1 MADEGQLAILRQG
14 TEEWNPWHRGCPPVR
29 SRLAAAVLLGLAA
42 CAGPVETRRTV
53 PAGLAD
59 ARSRVVAE
67 LARLGFGP
75 ASTSG
80 DGSVVE
86 ATVAAVPD
94 EWASCGPALVGSEP
108 RRMATAETEGGAVRV
123 ELTPAGGGGT
133 EVDVAAAFTGGY
145 RHPSTTYRFERA
157 CRSNGVLEARLLTAA
172 AAGWIRAGGSP
183 SR

>member
-14 TEEWNPWHRGCPPVR
+14 TKGWNPECAPAR
-29 SRLAAAVLLGLAA
+29 SRLTAAVLLGLAA

-53 PAGLAD
+53 PADLAD
-59 ARSRVVAE
+59 VRSRVMAE

-75 ASTSG
+75 ALTSASG
-80 DGSVVE
+80 GGSVVE
-86 ATVAAVPD
+86 APVAAVPD

-108 RRMATAETEGGAVRV
+108 RRMATAETERGAVRV
-123 ELTPAGGGGT
+123 ELTPVGGGGT

-157 CRSNGVLEARLLTAA
+157 CRSNGVLEARLLAA
-172 AAGWIRAGGSP
+172 AAG
-183 SR
+183 

>member
-1 MADEGQLAILRQG
+1 MADEGQLAIPRPG
-14 TEEWNPWHRGCPPVR
+14 AREWDPWHRGCPPVR

-53 PAGLAD
+53 PADLAD
-59 ARSRVVAE
+59 VRSRVMAE

-80 DGSVVE
+80 GGSVVE

-108 RRMATAETEGGAVRV
+108 RRMATAETERGAVRV
-123 ELTPAGGGGT
+123 ELTPVGGGGT
-133 EVDVAAAFTGGY
+133 EVEVAAAFTGGY
-145 RHPSTTYRFERA
+145 RHPSTTYRFERV
-157 CRSNGVLEARLLTAA
+157 CRSHGVVEARLLAA
-172 AAGWIRAGGSP
+172 AAG
-183 SR
+183 